1 MLREE
6 GTVEIRTERSA
17 VGRRGN
23 PKFLFY
29 FQCSG
34 KPLGV
39 VGCGV
44 IHLVYVLK
52 DHCICGTEEIGGE
65 QSGQLSCSRR
75 HRIHLCAA
83 EATADACALPRIIA
97 FLPGLFSEPP
107 SSKHLICV
115 LA

>member
-1 MLREE
+1 M
-6 GTVEIRTERSA
+6 
-17 VGRRGN
+17 GRRRN
-23 PKFLFY
+23 PKIFILFSVQQEAIRGFRLWSDTFGLY
-29 FQCSG
+29 FKRS
-34 KPLGV
+34 L
-39 VGCGV
+39 
-44 IHLVYVLK
+44 HLWNR
-52 DHCICGTEEIGGE
+52 EEIGGE

-83 EATADACALPRIIA
+83 ESAADACALPRIIA